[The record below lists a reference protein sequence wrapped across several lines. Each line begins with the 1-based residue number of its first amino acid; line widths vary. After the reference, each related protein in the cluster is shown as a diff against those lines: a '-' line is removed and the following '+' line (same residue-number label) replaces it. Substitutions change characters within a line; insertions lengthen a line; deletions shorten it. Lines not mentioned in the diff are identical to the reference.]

1 MIKHDVMQITTGII
15 MADTTKMHEEVQR
28 RHHDVLKMIES
39 LSDSTSSDE
48 QSSVRNLLFLTV
60 SQSNSSQI
68 YSGSYRRSVFL
79 AVL

>member
-1 MIKHDVMQITTGII
+1 MQINTGII
-15 MADTTKMHEEVQR
+15 MADTTKMHEEVQT

-48 QSSVRNLLFLTV
+48 QSSVRKPLFLTV
-60 SQSNSSQI
+60 SQNDSPQI
-68 YSGSYRRSVFL
+68 YSGSYTRSVFL